1 MSRIHFY
8 HFPTRTHRGGQL
20 TGNLVRL
27 TDDLGQEFE
36 ESDLESYL
44 VENGILT
51 DRFLLPA
58 SVNAASNGHQSSDDD
73 EH

>member
-1 MSRIHFY
+1 M
-8 HFPTRTHRGGQL
+8 

-58 SVNAASNGHQSSDDD
+58 SVNVASNGHQSSDDD